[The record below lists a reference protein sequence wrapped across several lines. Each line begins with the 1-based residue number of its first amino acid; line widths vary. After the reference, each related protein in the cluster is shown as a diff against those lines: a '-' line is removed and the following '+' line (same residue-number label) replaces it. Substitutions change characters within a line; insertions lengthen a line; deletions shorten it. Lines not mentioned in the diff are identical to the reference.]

1 MKKVKKKSSLTKYL
15 PMVLFAAVGAAC
27 GFFAASYIDT
37 ITANTGQFILW
48 FVLLL
53 MGLYLAVFLQL
64 ILHEAGHLVFGL
76 LSGYHF
82 SSFRIMSFMWVKEDG
97 VLRFRRLSIAG
108 TGGQCLMA
116 PPELTDGKFPV
127 LLYNLGGVLANLLLS
142 GIAWGLSCAATGV
155 PLLLIWL
162 RVLSITGIALALMN
176 GIPMHMGTV
185 DNDGYN
191 AFSLGK
197 NPQAMRAFWVQLK
210 VNQQVAA
217 GIRLKDMPAEWFA
230 LPEPDAMG
238 NSMVA
243 TLAVFTCNRMVDA
256 HQFAEADALMAR
268 LLEMDS
274 GIVGLHRSL
283 MICDRVY
290 IELITQNRQEV
301 LAQMLTKEQRK
312 FMASMKTFPS
322 VLRTEYVY
330 ALLGEKNPGKAEK
343 VKASFEKCAKTY
355 PYSNDIQSER
365 ELMALAER
373 SSRGFDLPD
382 TCQGSA
388 SE

>member
-1 MKKVKKKSSLTKYL
+1 MKKVKKKSSLTKYF

-64 ILHEAGHLVFGL
+64 ILHVAGHLVFGL

>member
-1 MKKVKKKSSLTKYL
+1 MKKVKKKLSLTKYL
-15 PMVLFAAVGAAC
+15 PMVLFAVVGAAC

-53 MGLYLAVFLQL
+53 IGLYLAVFLQL

-76 LSGYHF
+76 LSGYQF
-82 SSFRIMSFMWVKEDG
+82 SSFRIMSFMWVKEQG
-97 VLRFRRLSIAG
+97 VLRFRRLNIAG

-127 LLYNLGGVLANLLLS
+127 LLYNLGGVLANLLVS
-142 GIAWGLSCAATGV
+142 GIAWGLSCTAAGV
-155 PLLLIWL
+155 PLLFIWL

-191 AFSLGK
+191 AFSLGR
-197 NPQAMRAFWVQLK
+197 NPQAMQAFWVQLK

-217 GIRLKDMPAEWFA
+217 GIRLKDMPEEWFA

-355 PYSNDIQSER
+355 PYPNDIQSER
-365 ELMALAER
+365 ELMALAE
-373 SSRGFDLPD
+373 SRQPQL
-382 TCQGSA
+382 
-388 SE
+388 

>member
-1 MKKVKKKSSLTKYL
+1 MKKVKEKSSLTKYL

-127 LLYNLGGVLANLLLS
+127 LFYNLGGVLANLLVS
-142 GIAWGLSCAATGV
+142 GIAWGLSCTAAGV
-155 PLLLIWL
+155 PLLFIWL

-176 GIPMHMGTV
+176 GIPMHMETV

-230 LPEPDAMG
+230 LPEPNAMG

-322 VLRTEYVY
+322 ILRTEYVY

>member
-1 MKKVKKKSSLTKYL
+1 MKKVKKKLSLTKYL

-53 MGLYLAVFLQL
+53 IGLYLAVFLQL

-76 LSGYHF
+76 LSGYQF
-82 SSFRIMSFMWVKEDG
+82 SSFRIMSFMWVKEQG
-97 VLRFRRLSIAG
+97 VLRFRRLNIAG

-127 LLYNLGGVLANLLLS
+127 LLYNLGGVLANLLVS
-142 GIAWGLSCAATGV
+142 GIAWGLSCTAAGV
-155 PLLLIWL
+155 PLLFIWL

-191 AFSLGK
+191 AFSLGR
-197 NPQAMRAFWVQLK
+197 NPQAMQAFWVQLK

-217 GIRLKDMPAEWFA
+217 GIRLKDMPEEWFA

>member
-1 MKKVKKKSSLTKYL
+1 MKKVKKKSSLTKYF

-97 VLRFRRLSIAG
+97 VLRFRRRSIAG

>member
-1 MKKVKKKSSLTKYL
+1 MKKVKKKSSLTKYF